1 MWDSSVFCNNCVCID
16 MLVLQYHE
24 GHTTA
29 RQAFSVFWA
38 TQRSP
43 WLDLTLSSG
52 SEGAEE

>member
-1 MWDSSVFCNNCVCID
+1 MF
-16 MLVLQYHE
+16 VLQYHE

-38 TQRSP
+38 TRRSP